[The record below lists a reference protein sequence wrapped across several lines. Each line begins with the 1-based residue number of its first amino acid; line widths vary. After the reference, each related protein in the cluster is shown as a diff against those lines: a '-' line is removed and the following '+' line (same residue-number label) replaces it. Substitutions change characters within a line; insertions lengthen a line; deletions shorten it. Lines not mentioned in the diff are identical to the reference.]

1 MKRFFVYFFAFS
13 FFITLISCA
22 SENDV
27 FPEVPLSTS
36 TADVDLPNPISILTD
51 AANNQIIVLNSNVDV
66 FYNQG
71 SLAVIFV
78 DATDTDAPVL
88 TATSI
93 IAAPNYGTQIASN
106 GTTLYIPFREALFDD
121 PNEDILATYTIA
133 SGSIT
138 EGVQTQGGENP
149 FGIVVRNNGDLLV
162 VADNALHLYNS
173 TLDRTASI
181 DLTTATD
188 ADIEDTNAE
197 RVEDIV
203 FDETNLRAFI
213 SNGNGNIFIVDLTSL
228 ELTHV
233 IQGTLDTRGMAT
245 DGTYIYAVNG
255 GDEPSLWVFD
265 PNQVSATTSPP
276 EAIDDS
282 TLVIDVVDLG
292 HDPQGLVIDTT
303 GNRAYVANS
312 DDRTIS
318 VIDLNLFEQIDFIS
332 LKYQDTGFKEGVD
345 PFSLALGTFNSVPYV
360 FVANFGSNTISVI
373 NTQTLNVVASFP
385 D

>member
-1 MKRFFVYFFAFS
+1 MHIYIFVYIFYWNMNIKNYLDFKS
-13 FFITLISCA
+13 SIS
-22 SENDV
+22 
-27 FPEVPLSTS
+27 
-36 TADVDLPNPISILTD
+36 
-51 AANNQIIVLNSNVDV
+51 SNVR
-66 FYNQG
+66 
-71 SLAVIFV
+71 LIAVSK
-78 DATDTDAPVL
+78 TK
-88 TATSI
+88 
-93 IAAPNYGTQIASN
+93 
-106 GTTLYIPFREALFDD
+106 

-318 VIDLNLFEQIDFIS
+318 VIDLNLFEQIDLIS
-332 LKYQDTGFKEGVD
+332 LKDQDTGFKEGVD

>member
-1 MKRFFVYFFAFS
+1 MRYFLNYFFLFS
-13 FFITLISCA
+13 FFISFISCA
-22 SENDV
+22 SENNV
-27 FPEVPLSTS
+27 FPEVPLSIS
-36 TADVDLPNPISILTD
+36 TEDLDLPNPISILTD

-71 SLAVIFV
+71 SLAVIGV

-88 TATSI
+88 TATAI
-93 IAAPNYGTQIASN
+93 IAAPNYGTKIASN
-106 GTTLYIPFREALFDD
+106 GTTLYIPFREALFDN

-133 SGSIT
+133 SGSIIEGTQT
-138 EGVQTQGGENP
+138 EGGENP
-149 FGIVVRNNGDLLV
+149 FGIAVRNNGDILV
-162 VADNALHLYNS
+162 IADNELHSYNS

-181 DLTTATD
+181 DLTTADD
-188 ADIEDTNAE
+188 ADIDSTNSE

-203 FDETNLRAFI
+203 FDETSGRAFI
-213 SNGNGNIFIVDLTSL
+213 SNRNGSIFVVDLTSL

-255 GDEPSLWVFD
+255 GDEPSLWIFD
-265 PNQVSATTSPP
+265 PNQIVATTSPP
-276 EAIDDS
+276 ENIDDS
-282 TLVIDVVDLG
+282 TVVIDVVDLG
-292 HDPQGLVIDTT
+292 NDPQGIVIDTT
-303 GNRAYVANS
+303 NNRAYVANS

-318 VIDLNLFEQIDFIS
+318 VIDLNLFEQIDLIS
-332 LKYQDTGFKEGVD
+332 LKDQDTGFTEADD
-345 PFSLALGTFNSVPYV
+345 PFSLALGTFNLVPYV
-360 FVANFGSNTISVI
+360 FVANFGSNTISII